1 MADDG
6 RVSFRARVRDWD
18 EAAGKGLAV
27 VDVPAEL
34 VGRLGGRKQ
43 YRVAGSVGGAP
54 FTGSGMLVAAAGTA
68 SGSAR
73 RR

>member
-1 MADDG
+1 MGEDIRFRG
-6 RVSFRARVRDWD
+6 RVRFWD

-34 VGRLGGRKQ
+34 VERLGGRKQ
-43 YRVAGSVGGAP
+43 YRVAGTVNGAAYAGAGCSSP
-54 FTGSGMLVAAAGTA
+54 GAATA

-73 RR
+73 RP